1 MKCQEEDNDSLY
13 DFIEREAMAESFLS
27 TIVFLPPRSSNS
39 ERMNVTVDGNGPLA
53 GSKLH
58 LFSHVTIEK
67 EEGWNHELKPR
78 PFHRTGFFVFI
89 FLINGKTEG
98 SNFFELHLKR
108 ECSTCQRQFN

>member
-1 MKCQEEDNDSLY
+1 MKCQEEDNNCLY
-13 DFIEREAMAESFLS
+13 DFLEREAMAGSFLS

-78 PFHRTGFFVFI
+78 PFHRTGFFCVQI
-89 FLINGKTEG
+89 FKNGKNEVQKFL
-98 SNFFELHLKR
+98 NYI
-108 ECSTCQRQFN
+108 

>member
-39 ERMNVTVDGNGPLA
+39 ERINVTVDGNGPLA

-58 LFSHVTIEK
+58 LFSL
-67 EEGWNHELKPR
+67 GLKR
-78 PFHRTGFFVFI
+78 RKKGGTTNSNLVPFIGRGFFAFK
-89 FLINGKTEG
+89 FLKMVKMRVQKV
-98 SNFFELHLKR
+98 FELHLKR

>member
-39 ERMNVTVDGNGPLA
+39 ERINVTVDGNGPLA

-67 EEGWNHELKPR
+67 EEGWYHELKPR
-78 PFHRTGFFVFI
+78 PFHRTGFFCVKI
-89 FLINGKTEG
+89 FKNGKNE
-98 SNFFELHLKR
+98 SSKSFELHLKR